1 MNKEIYLKE
10 LRNKLKRLPMDE
22 VEAALA
28 YYHEYFD
35 EAGEE
40 NVDKVIRELG
50 TPSHVAT
57 QILADYAVKELNEH
71 PESTK
76 KSISAIWFILL
87 AILASPIAL
96 PLIIFVF
103 SMVFAL
109 VMLCG
114 AFALTFFSLIIAL
127 ILTGVAS
134 IIAGFAVIV
143 QHWQTALFFI
153 GGGLVASGVGL
164 LLISPFTFIVKHT
177 SMALAKWLK
186 KLFVKMTRKQKVGV

>member
-10 LRNKLKRLPMDE
+10 LRDRLKRLSTDE
-22 VEAALA
+22 VEAALE
-28 YYHEYFD
+28 YYREYFD

-40 NVDKVIRELG
+40 NVDKVIRKLG
-50 TPSHVAT
+50 SPTHVASK
-57 QILADYAVKELNEH
+57 ILADYAVKELNEN

-109 VMLCG
+109 VLMCG
-114 AFALTFFSLIIAL
+114 AFVLTFFSLIIAL
-127 ILTGVAS
+127 IISGIAS
-134 IIAGFAVIV
+134 VIAGFSVII

-153 GGGLVASGVGL
+153 GGGLVASGIGL
-164 LLISPFTFIVKHT
+164 LLISPFTLIVKNT

-186 KLFVKMTRKQKVGV
+186 KLFVKMTRKQKEGI